1 MPRPRELLAIP
12 VRRSTW
18 RRIGY
23 LMIGAGLAA
32 PYLVPANFAVAAL
45 DPYFI
50 VGVNKTWDC
59 GARVPV
65 GAGEFVPT

>member
-1 MPRPRELLAIP
+1 
-12 VRRSTW
+12 
-18 RRIGY
+18 
-23 LMIGAGLAA
+23 MIGAGLAA

-50 VGVNKTWDC
+50 VRVNKTWDC